1 MPERKR
7 RSLPGIA
14 FVAILFAASSSSAAT
29 AGPEAGVIDF
39 FRQPAA
45 LVLVVGLA
53 TLLPFA
59 FMALTA
65 FVKISTVLQ
74 IVKGAI
80 GVQSVPSN
88 SIIVALAA
96 ALTLLAMGPV
106 GTRIVD
112 RATPLFAGGATQDT
126 VKIVGGLVRAVGDPM
141 RDFLRANASSREKH
155 RFYELAKH
163 ARPLPERADVTE
175 NDWVVIVPAFV
186 VTELIAAFALG
197 FLIYLPF
204 LVIDLVIANVLLA
217 LGMQMVT
224 ATQFSLPFKLLL
236 FVAIDG
242 WGLISQALVTGYR
255 LS

>member
-1 MPERKR
+1 M
-7 RSLPGIA
+7 LLA
-14 FVAILFAASSSSAAT
+14 FGAALLVAGSSSAAPAT
-29 AGPEAGVIDF
+29 PEAGAIDF

-112 RATPLFAGGATQDT
+112 RATPLFVSNAAQDS
-126 VKIVGGLVRAVGDPM
+126 VKLVGGLVRAVGDPM
-141 RDFLRANASSREKH
+141 RDFLRANASPREKH
-155 RFYELAKH
+155 RFFELAKK
-163 ARPLPERADVTE
+163 ARPIAERSQVKE
-175 NDWVVIVPAFV
+175 NDWVVLVPAFV
-186 VTELIAAFALG
+186 ISELIAAFALG

-204 LVIDLVIANVLLA
+204 LVIDLVISNVLLA

-224 ATQFSLPFKLLL
+224 PTQVSLPFKLLL

-242 WGLISQALVTGYR
+242 WGLIAQALVTGYHV
-255 LS
+255 S